1 MKPQTIEE
9 KVEWYA
15 MLHKQNLNGRETED
29 ELFEAGILAG
39 IEETLEEKDEFA
51 IEFAFWLFFVAKQNS
66 SNSKKNFNEL
76 LEIFKKEKGLCD

>member
-39 IEETLEEKDEFA
+39 IKETLEERDDYA
-51 IEFAFWLFFVAKQNS
+51 ISFTDWVNVNAYKYPTNTTT
-66 SNSKKNFNEL
+66 KEL
-76 LEIFKKEKGLCD
+76 LEIFKKGKGL